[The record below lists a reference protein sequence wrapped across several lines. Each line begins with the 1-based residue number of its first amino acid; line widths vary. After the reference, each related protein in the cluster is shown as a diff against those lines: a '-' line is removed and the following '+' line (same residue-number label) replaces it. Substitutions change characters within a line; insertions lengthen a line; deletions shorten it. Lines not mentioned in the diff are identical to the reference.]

1 MSILSDGNIG
11 NLTLRELELLVP
23 KIARLS
29 SRELVDAY
37 DKFVEILYED
47 IDEIIQDIQENPEL
61 RKDDAEDR
69 LTIEILLNLRRL
81 GYDASH
87 DTKIG
92 GHTDLFVKH
101 NKGYKWI
108 GEAKIHDGNA
118 YLWGGFMQLTERYSI
133 GDDRQKDGGMLI
145 YLKISDADKVMKS
158 WENYLASQ
166 NLQDYEHHP
175 CSKNSL
181 YFFSKYKHTK
191 SGLIFTVRH
200 MIVLLYFKPQ
210 DSSKDNSITQVSP
223 KRKAKKKLSD

>member
-1 MSILSDGNIG
+1 MSVDESIG
-11 NLTLRELELLVP
+11 ELTLRQIEAFDP
-23 KIARLS
+23 FTTRFITRRL
-29 SRELVDAY
+29 ANTY

-47 IDEIIQDIQENPEL
+47 IDEIIQYIQENPEL
-61 RKDDAEDR
+61 RKGDIEDR
-69 LTIEILLNLRRL
+69 VTIEILGNLRHQ

-92 GHTDLFVKH
+92 GHTDLLVKN

-145 YLKISDADKVMKS
+145 YLKISDADKVMKN

-200 MIVLLYFKPQ
+200 MIILLYFNPQ
-210 DSSKDNSITQVSP
+210 DSSKDNPITQTPP
-223 KRKAKKKLSD
+223 KGKTKRKLSD